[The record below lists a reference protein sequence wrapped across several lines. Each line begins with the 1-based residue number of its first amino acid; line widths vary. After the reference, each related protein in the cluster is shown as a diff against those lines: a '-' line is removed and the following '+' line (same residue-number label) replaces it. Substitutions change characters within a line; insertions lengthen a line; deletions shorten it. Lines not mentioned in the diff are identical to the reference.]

1 MNDAPKL
8 YLRRKLGEKMGKR
21 YFISSLSPLLILIV
35 ITAALSFSLSFIMS
49 MSEGIDRL
57 LAVMGSGSVRA
68 LSKPDISL
76 LPSGSEL
83 SETKDGSAL
92 LYAENG
98 ESAVMLKG
106 IDWDYLNG
114 MRKEYLE
121 IAYGE
126 KGINPI
132 VISSSLADELSLSL
146 GDRLTML
153 MWEGERARPMLSSV
167 YGIFASVYPQ
177 LDHYLVYVSSSSIEG
192 YVSYEILLPEGI
204 APEETVEEL
213 WKAGIPAESYRSI
226 YSSLYM
232 NVNQSIAILSFIIIL
247 VALLASFFSSDA
259 AHYYIARDRNDISTM
274 RMLGVGRRAM
284 IGIYMCLTLSYVFI
298 SALAGMLIG
307 TLLSFLTPD
316 LMSLL
321 AKTIPSLLD
330 YYITSFRM
338 VIPYSHL
345 ALMLIAMLLVSALS
359 VFLSLCQKRLL
370 P

>member
-114 MRKEYLE
+114 MRKEYL
-121 IAYGE
+121 
-126 KGINPI
+126 
-132 VISSSLADELSLSL
+132 ST
-146 GDRLTML
+146 R
-153 MWEGERARPMLSSV
+153 LSSH
-167 YGIFASVYPQ
+167 P
-177 LDHYLVYVSSSSIEG
+177 
-192 YVSYEILLPEGI
+192 P
-204 APEETVEEL
+204 
-213 WKAGIPAESYRSI
+213 
-226 YSSLYM
+226 
-232 NVNQSIAILSFIIIL
+232 
-247 VALLASFFSSDA
+247 
-259 AHYYIARDRNDISTM
+259 
-274 RMLGVGRRAM
+274 
-284 IGIYMCLTLSYVFI
+284 
-298 SALAGMLIG
+298 
-307 TLLSFLTPD
+307 
-316 LMSLL
+316 
-321 AKTIPSLLD
+321 
-330 YYITSFRM
+330 
-338 VIPYSHL
+338 
-345 ALMLIAMLLVSALS
+345 
-359 VFLSLCQKRLL
+359 
-370 P
+370 